1 MQITWECPAENTALL
16 CPLEQVL
23 VNFTIVEL
31 EILVN
36 STQVVLPPGE
46 VSYIIAPVLPGT
58 TYKYTVVVA
67 MQNVLRDKTITALSK
82 VMPQGENT
90 KSEHTSLA
98 SQGTSCI

>member
-1 MQITWECPAENTALL
+1 MQITWESLAENTALL

-58 TYKYTVVVA
+58 TYTVVVA